1 MPTYEFEC
9 SKCNFK
15 FSDLLKIVE
24 RSIPLESPCPNCKE
38 EKCVTSVF
46 SAPALVSPSAID
58 GLRKP
63 RSDFKERML
72 QIKEGNKHTTKIK
85 DY

>member
-9 SKCNFK
+9 EKCKHRFG
-15 FSDLLKIVE
+15 DILKISE
-24 RSIPLESPCPNCKE
+24 RNLPLENPCPNCKE
-38 EKCVTSVF
+38 EKCIVSVF
-46 SAPALVSPSAID
+46 SAPAVVSPNAID

-63 RSDFKERML
+63 RSDFKERMS
-72 QIKEGNKHTTKIK
+72 QIKSGLHGTAKIK